1 MRNIFWWLLTLVI
14 ILYILS
20 GGVDKYIEEG
30 LD

>member
-30 LD
+30 